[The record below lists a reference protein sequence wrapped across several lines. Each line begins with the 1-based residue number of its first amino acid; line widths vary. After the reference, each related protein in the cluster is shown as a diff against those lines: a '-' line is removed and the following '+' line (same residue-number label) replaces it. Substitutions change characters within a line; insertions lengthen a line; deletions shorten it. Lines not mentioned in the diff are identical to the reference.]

1 MQLSSVAAEKGF
13 RFLPTRG
20 SVRQLSSLVFQGRVL
35 YWLVRQG
42 DANRWVDV
50 GSQGYLPFS
59 VLLNPSPNSKLGL
72 SNTALSLQTLT
83 FPNDRFFSEKY
94 TPVVSAL

>member
-13 RFLPTRG
+13 RFVPALG
-20 SVRQLSSLVFQGRVL
+20 SVRQLNSLVFQGQVL

-50 GSQGYLPFS
+50 GSQGYLPFPCS
-59 VLLNPSPNSKLGL
+59 STLVPNSKLGL
-72 SNTALSLQTLT
+72 SNTAQSSKVGRQAMGLGLSS
-83 FPNDRFFSEKY
+83 N
-94 TPVVSAL
+94 